1 VSARIV
7 DSVKTSR
14 VWSAVRLQ
22 MPLAVLGL
30 LGTAVAIDSL
40 ALATASGVVLVDPPF
55 GQEIDYINHWWW
67 LASLVLAW
75 PLWLFGRRWPRALPC
90 LLAAVAVSA
99 PQFWAFDVEL
109 ARWDASG
116 FSSGLERFDFVV
128 PMLISVFVVGAVG
141 VGAAAGRRGQPGRP
155 HERRSRATA

>member
-1 VSARIV
+1 
-7 DSVKTSR
+7 
-14 VWSAVRLQ
+14 

-75 PLWLFGRRWPRALPC
+75 PLWLFRKALATRP
-90 LLAAVAVSA
+90 AV
-99 PQFWAFDVEL
+99 L
-109 ARWDASG
+109 ARGRSG
-116 FSSGLERFDFVV
+116 ERTAILGVRRRAGSLGRLRLQFGL
-128 PMLISVFVVGAVG
+128 GALRLRRTHAHQCLCRG
-141 VGAAAGRRGQPGRP
+141 CCGRRGSRRASRTTRP
-155 HERRSRATA
+155 SARTAE